1 MAEVRIT
8 TIYDNYEYEPG
19 LQTGWGFSCLVE
31 VGDKKILFDTGADR
45 MIELLNIDRLG
56 IDLRQVDAL
65 FLSHPHG
72 DHTGG
77 LSGVLERV
85 AGIKVKVFL
94 GESFPRSIKE
104 KIKEYGSEP
113 VEVAGPMQL
122 LNSFYTTGE
131 LPGPVPEQSLIT
143 KTNSGLVVITG
154 CAHPGIVEIVRAA
167 REQHEGAPVRLV
179 LGGFHLDG
187 LPERE
192 LEQIIQDLKA
202 LGVQQAAPCHCSG
215 ARTRALFAEAF
226 GEDYIENGVG
236 RVIEV

>member
-8 TIYDNYEYEPG
+8 TVYDNYEYEPG

-31 VGDKKILFDTGADR
+31 AGGRKILFDTGADR

-85 AGIKVKVFL
+85 TGTKVFL
-94 GESFPRSIKE
+94 GKSFPRSVKE
-104 KIKEYGSEP
+104 KIREYGSEP
-113 VEVAGPMQL
+113 VEVAGPMRL
-122 LNSFYTTGE
+122 LNGFYTTGE
-131 LPGPVPEQSLIT
+131 LPGPVPEQSLVA

-167 REQHEGAPVRLV
+167 REQHGEEIRLV

-202 LGVQQAAPCHCSG
+202 LGVRQAAPCHCSG

-236 RVIEV
+236 RVIEL